1 MALGRRTGRGGC
13 RLVELSDEHLGET
26 HREPPKLRYGAVL
39 WPNRGG
45 EYGEDE
51 EENGQQTMLAVIG
64 MTTAWEERA
73 KKKDK
78 NKFADSSGQGKKL
91 GVGKWGFA

>member
-1 MALGRRTGRGGC
+1 MGC

-26 HREPPKLRYGAVL
+26 HREPPILRYGAVL

-51 EENGQQTMLAVIG
+51 EETGQQTMLA
-64 MTTAWEERA
+64 E
-73 KKKDK
+73 
-78 NKFADSSGQGKKL
+78 
-91 GVGKWGFA
+91 